1 LIEIISF
8 RNIVRKEIKSITI
21 MKLSSL
27 LVLAAQ
33 AIGDEGPTER
43 VLPERYLYERP
54 ICSSIEICKTN
65 RGESE

>member
-1 LIEIISF
+1 
-8 RNIVRKEIKSITI
+8 